1 MTITGAQVKA
11 ARKLLL
17 WSQEKLAGESG
28 TSSSS
33 IGKLESGIALP
44 VLATS
49 TIRKALADAGIEFT
63 DEEKT
68 GVRLRQSGREER
80 L

>member
-1 MTITGAQVKA
+1 
-11 ARKLLL
+11 
-17 WSQEKLAGESG
+17 
-28 TSSSS
+28 
-33 IGKLESGIALP
+33 

-49 TIRKALADAGIEFT
+49 TIRKALEDAGIEFT